1 MFGKVKRKEYLDYLT
16 SVRKEERNAELLGL
30 HITPKT
36 IEQVRAEF
44 EAEFGSIYMNM

>member
-44 EAEFGSIYMNM
+44 EAEFGSIYVEM

>member
-44 EAEFGSIYMNM
+44 EEQFGSIYVEM